1 MITDRTLDE
10 TLFELLRCQRALEAL
25 RVKRKEIKAEQFGEM
40 YLAPKTNGEYLE
52 ADVAAALSAP
62 FVSPCRKLRTLNA
75 AAKRASMDLTR
86 KLASLRAG
94 R

>member
-1 MITDRTLDE
+1 MITDRTLYE
-10 TLFELLRCQRALEAL
+10 TLVELLRCQRALEAL
-25 RVKRKEIKAEQFGEM
+25 RKARKQGDKRCPNNSCIAAWKRMNWRCGEECAHCGTKM
-40 YLAPKTNGEYLE
+40 TLYINPVGEH
-52 ADVAAALSAP
+52 
-62 FVSPCRKLRTLNA
+62 A